1 MPRVLLFDVVVAV
14 HLCDLIKSARSGF
27 AKRRIQSIK
36 IRLHLVATSLIDD
49 LSAQNVSCV
58 SRSIGGWGQFAFHGV
73 HALAENHL
81 DSMRPLAKNDH
92 FHDLTT
98 LGRSYFDL
106 LDIHRKSP
114 PQRLRVTPPVDAH
127 STADSDV
134 QYRIGLQHVA
144 TRIQSRVDLFVLDR
158 DDASIVAGRGDFSG
172 RLVFHRGEGQ

>member
-1 MPRVLLFDVVVAV
+1 MPRSLLFDFVVAV

-27 AKRRIQSIK
+27 AERRIQSIK

-58 SRSIGGWGQFAFHGV
+58 GRSIGGWGQFAFHGV

-98 LGRSYFDL
+98 LGRSYFYL
-106 LDIHRKSP
+106 FDIHRKSP
-114 PQRLRVTPPVDAH
+114 PSAYASRRQSMLIVWLPAI
-127 STADSDV
+127 V
-134 QYRIGLQHVA
+134 QNRIGLQHVA

-158 DDASIVAGRGDFSG
+158 DDAAIVASLGDLRR
-172 RLVFHRGEGQ
+172 RLIGDRGERE